1 MPTNSRCRVIREFNQ
16 GKWPFLIASEC
27 NDIFDDSQE
36 AEENLKGK
44 KNKVSLKII
53 RSVISSKFS
62 TSYCFDLFCPPILPY
77 NRARK
82 FS

>member
-36 AEENLKGK
+36 TEENLKGK
-44 KNKVSLKII
+44 KNKVSLE
-53 RSVISSKFS
+53 
-62 TSYCFDLFCPPILPY
+62 ILD
-77 NRARK
+77 
-82 FS
+82 